1 MKLSVVYLV
10 IVRQGLE
17 GVNLEARISN
27 IRHHRPAKSTKEDH
41 ISKIKEAAGHNGAF
55 L

>member
-1 MKLSVVYLV
+1 MKLSVVHLL
-10 IVRQGLE
+10 IVKQGLE

-27 IRHHRPAKSTKEDH
+27 IRHHRPAKSTQEDP
-41 ISKIKEAAGHNGAF
+41 ISKIKKAAGRDGVF